1 MGRKG
6 AEAAR
11 WYREIVAALE
21 EDDSPRE
28 AETEH
33 DPDEAEGDEDI
44 PRRRRRIERILPDA
58 LKRAIEKGI
67 ETGLGTLT
75 NANES
80 IRGMVGHRS
89 EVPKEV
95 ASYVL
100 SQIDDTKNAA
110 VGVVAREVREFLER
124 ADLAKEL
131 QRALTTLSFEIRTE
145 IRFIPNDKGGV
156 TPEVKI
162 DPKKARSRRPS
173 APAEEPGDRE
183 G

>member
-1 MGRKG
+1 M
-6 AEAAR
+6 AAP
-11 WYREIVAALE
+11 E
-21 EDDSPRE
+21 EDDAPLD
-28 AETEH
+28 ETEVEHEH
-33 DPDEAEGDEDI
+33 DVEGDDDI

-67 ETGLGTLT
+67 ETGIGTLT

-124 ADLAKEL
+124 ADLATEL
-131 QRALTTLSFEIRTE
+131 QRALTSLSFEIRTE
-145 IRFIPNDKGGV
+145 IRFIPNEKGGV

-173 APAEEPGDRE
+173 ASPDGSDDDET
-183 G
+183 

>member
-1 MGRKG
+1 M
-6 AEAAR
+6 AAP
-11 WYREIVAALE
+11 E
-21 EDDSPRE
+21 EDDAPY
-28 AETEH
+28 
-33 DPDEAEGDEDI
+33 DEAEAEHEPEDVEGDDDI

-67 ETGLGTLT
+67 ETGIGTLT

-124 ADLAKEL
+124 ADLATEL
-131 QRALTTLSFEIRTE
+131 QRALTSLSFEIRTE

-173 APAEEPGDRE
+173 ASPDTSDDGET
-183 G
+183 

>member
-1 MGRKG
+1 MDG
-6 AEAAR
+6 
-11 WYREIVAALE
+11 IVAFVAGPE
-21 EDDSPRE
+21 EDDAPFDE
-28 AETEH
+28 HEPEH
-33 DPDEAEGDEDI
+33 DELEGDDDI

-67 ETGLGTLT
+67 ETGIGTFA

-80 IRGMVGHRS
+80 IRGMVGQRH

-124 ADLAKEL
+124 ADLATEL
-131 QRALTTLSFEIRTE
+131 QRALTSLSFEIRTE

-156 TPEVKI
+156 TPEVSVKGA
-162 DPKKARSRRPS
+162 DSKRTRRPS
-173 APAEEPGDRE
+173 ATPDPADDT
-183 G
+183 